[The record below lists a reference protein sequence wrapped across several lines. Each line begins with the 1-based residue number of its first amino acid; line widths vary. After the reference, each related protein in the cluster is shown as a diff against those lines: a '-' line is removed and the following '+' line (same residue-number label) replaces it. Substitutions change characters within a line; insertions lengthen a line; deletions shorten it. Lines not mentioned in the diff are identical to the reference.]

1 MKILQVSNKYPFP
14 PKDGG
19 AIATLTL
26 ANGFARAGH
35 EVSLLAMRTP
45 KHGGKS
51 LKSDDRF
58 PYHEVIS
65 TYVNTTIQP
74 LRLLKNMLF
83 SGLPYNAE
91 RFIDPDFREILAG
104 VLTRDKYDIIQ
115 LEGLYLMPYAETIR
129 KCSRAKIVL
138 RAHNIEHEVW
148 KRITLHTKNWIKR
161 AYYKRLS
168 GRMAVFEYSFINAY
182 DMLVPISERD
192 LRSFNSHG
200 NTKPSLVIPVGLDVS
215 GSLESAGG
223 AGNVRVSFI
232 GSLDYIPN
240 QEGLVWFIEKVWKKF
255 LHPSHPYAFYV
266 AGRNAPARL
275 KRYLSK
281 QPVNFV
287 GEVEDAGK
295 FMRSGGVMVVPV
307 LSGGGIRVRI
317 IEAMAMGIPVVCTSL
332 AAEGIDVKD
341 GLELMIADDPEIIAG
356 AIVTLLENQTF
367 FAHIGKNAQSFIA
380 EKMNEDKITA
390 ELLTFYGNNLQ

>member
-19 AIATLTL
+19 AIATLAL

-58 PYHEVIS
+58 PYHEVIT
-65 TYVNTTIQP
+65 TYVNTTIRP

-91 RFIDPDFREILAG
+91 RFIDPDFREKLAG
-104 VLTRDKYDIIQ
+104 ILTRNKYDIVQ
-115 LEGLYLMPYAETIR
+115 LEGLYLMPYTETIR

-138 RAHNIEHEVW
+138 RAHNIEHEIW
-148 KRITLHTKNWIKR
+148 KRITLQTRNRIKR

-215 GSLESAGG
+215 GSIELAGDT
-223 AGNVRVSFI
+223 GNNKVSFI

-255 LHPSHPYAFYV
+255 LHPSHPYAFFV
-266 AGRNAPARL
+266 AGRNAPAWL
-275 KRYLSK
+275 KNYLSK
-281 QPVNFV
+281 QPVNFF
-287 GEVEDAGK
+287 GEVDDAGQ

-317 IEAMAMGIPVVCTSL
+317 IEAMAMGIPVVCTSIG
-332 AAEGIDVKD
+332 AEGIDVKD
-341 GLELMIADDPEIIAG
+341 GSELIIADDPEVIAG
-356 AIVTLLENQTF
+356 AIVKLLENQTV
-367 FAHIGKNAQSFIA
+367 FASIGKNARTFIA
-380 EKMNEDKITA
+380 EKMNENKITA